1 MRGTYCYEE
10 GVGGFAGHYERREVG
25 EVQGEWFWGLRIL

>member
-25 EVQGEWFWGLRIL
+25 EVQGEWLWGLRIL